1 MASAGASSTV
11 SVGTSLARK
20 KKAEAA
26 ALEQKLAEQEVACK
40 RKELELVELKKRLEQ
55 EQQTVQKKFKLA
67 GSRDQRV
74 DVSTLKGTPSISQVG
89 REMATA
95 IRKRQE
101 RRKASLRE
109 RLNKH
114 KIKLDNDIAHN
125 RELRDEIEQRR
136 RIRVHHLEALK
147 IGGTQARSQRKTC
160 NGSLCLPSHAPPLSA
175 RHDLVPRR
183 SSRAPTTSPA

>member
-1 MASAGASSTV
+1 MIKNTDKFPLIAKAFAESYASTP
-11 SVGTSLARK
+11 
-20 KKAEAA
+20 E
-26 ALEQKLAEQEVACK
+26 
-40 RKELELVELKKRLEQ
+40 
-55 EQQTVQKKFKLA
+55 VQKKFKLA

-114 KIKLDNDIAHN
+114 KIKLDNDVAHN
-125 RELRDEIEQRR
+125 RELRAEIEQRR
-136 RIRVHHLEALK
+136 RVRVHHLEALK

-160 NGSLCLPSHAPPLSA
+160 DGSLCLPSHAPPLSA